1 MACTVKEKGRTGVI
15 NPIFT
20 CQPAGAQF
28 ASIGIKDCIPIVHGG
43 QGCSMFVRLLFAQH
57 FKENFDIASSSVH
70 EDAAVFGAIKRLEEG
85 VLVLVQRYPNLRV
98 IPVIT
103 TCSTEVIGDDI
114 EGVITRVNR
123 RLKTEHPDREV
134 FVVPVHTPSF
144 VGSQISGFNVALQ
157 SIFTTIAT
165 QKKEPT
171 EKINVFPGWINPGDV
186 HELKHYFAEMGVEA
200 SVFFDV
206 ESFDSPIMPSKNHFT
221 HGTTTVEEI
230 QESTG
235 AKASISL
242 AQYEGASTA
251 DYLAKKFAVPH
262 SALPTPIGIKNT
274 DLFVQEISK
283 LTGKPIPESLVR
295 ERGKA
300 INALVDLAHMFF
312 ADKRVAIYGSADLV
326 LGLAQFCIEVEL
338 KPVLLLIGD
347 DNTKYANDPRI
358 AEIQASVDYDIEVV
372 TNSDLWELQ
381 RRIEKKEIELDLIM
395 GHSKGRWVAID
406 NKIPMVR
413 VGFPTFDRAGLFR
426 HPIMGYAGAAFLADM
441 IANAFFT
448 DMEYKKEKEWLLNV
462 W

>member
-1 MACTVKEKGRTGVI
+1 MTCTVKEKGRTGII
-15 NPIFT
+15 NPMFT

-28 ASIGIKDCIPIVHGG
+28 VSIGIKDCIPIVHGG
-43 QGCSMFVRLLFAQH
+43 QGCCMFVRLLFAQH

-85 VLVLVQRYPNLRV
+85 ILVLAQRYPNLRV
-98 IPVIT
+98 IPIVT

-114 EGVITRVNR
+114 EGVITKVNR
-123 RLKTEHPDREV
+123 RLKTDYPDRMIYL
-134 FVVPVHTPSF
+134 VPMHTPSF
-144 VGSQISGFNVALQ
+144 VGSMISGYAVAVL
-157 SIFTTIAT
+157 SIFKTIAT
-165 QKKEPT
+165 QKKDPT
-171 EKINVFPGWINPGDV
+171 GKLNLFPGWVNPGDV
-186 HELKHYFAEMGVEA
+186 HEFKHYFKEMGVDA
-200 SVFFDV
+200 DIYFDI
-206 ESFDSPIMPSKNHFT
+206 ESFDSPIMPNKDSFT

-235 AKASISL
+235 AKASITL
-242 AQYEGASTA
+242 ARYEGATVA
-251 DYLAKKFAVPH
+251 DYLKEKFGVPH

-274 DLFVQEISK
+274 DLLLQEISR

-300 INALVDLAHMFF
+300 LDALVDLAHMFF

-326 LGLAQFCIEVEL
+326 FGLAQFCIEVEL

-347 DNTKYANDPRI
+347 ESSKYATDPRVK
-358 AEIQASVDYDIEVV
+358 EIQESVNYDIEVI

-381 RRIEKKEIELDLIM
+381 HRIENKEIEVDLIM

-413 VGFPTFDRAGLFR
+413 VGFPTFDRAGLYR
-426 HPIMGYAGAAFLADM
+426 HPIMGYAGATYLAET

-448 DMEYKKEKEWLLNV
+448 DMEYKKNKEWLLNV